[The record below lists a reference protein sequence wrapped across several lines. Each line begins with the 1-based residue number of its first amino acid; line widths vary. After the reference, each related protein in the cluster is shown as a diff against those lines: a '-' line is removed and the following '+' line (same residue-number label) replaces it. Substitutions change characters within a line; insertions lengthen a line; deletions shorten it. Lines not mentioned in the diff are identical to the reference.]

1 MAIKVIAIGNIIMG
15 DDGIAIEIAKNIQGF
30 LKKNNIEVIIGETDF
45 EYCLSNIKK
54 DDFLFI
60 LDAGYYGKKI
70 GDITTLSLDNYTSH
84 KKGYTQ
90 HSYSFIDLVKL
101 YYKETKGYILAI
113 EVSNIDYTL
122 EISKELKANMNK
134 ISNEIISIIIKE
146 IKSLDKSS
154 VF

>member
-1 MAIKVIAIGNIIMG
+1 MGNVLMG
-15 DDGIAIEIAKNIQGF
+15 DDGIAIEIAKNIQEF
-30 LKKNNIEVIIGETDF
+30 LKENNIEVIIGETDF
-45 EYCLSNIKK
+45 EYCLSSIEG

-60 LDAGYYGKKI
+60 LDAGYYGKKV
-70 GDITTLSLDNYTSH
+70 GDITILPLDTYISH

-134 ISNEIISIIIKE
+134 ISNEVISIIRKKIKY
-146 IKSLDKSS
+146 L
-154 VF
+154 VL

>member
-1 MAIKVIAIGNIIMG
+1 MGNILMG

-45 EYCLSNIKK
+45 QYCLSNIKK

>member
-1 MAIKVIAIGNIIMG
+1 MGNIIMG

>member
-1 MAIKVIAIGNIIMG
+1 MG

-84 KKGYTQ
+84 KKGYT
-90 HSYSFIDLVKL
+90 HI
-101 YYKETKGYILAI
+101 AI
-113 EVSNIDYTL
+113 VL
-122 EISKELKANMNK
+122 
-134 ISNEIISIIIKE
+134 
-146 IKSLDKSS
+146 
-154 VF
+154 

>member
-1 MAIKVIAIGNIIMG
+1 MGNILMG

-113 EVSNIDYTL
+113 EVSNIDYNL
-122 EISKELKANMNK
+122 EISKELKANM
-134 ISNEIISIIIKE
+134 
-146 IKSLDKSS
+146 
-154 VF
+154 

>member
-1 MAIKVIAIGNIIMG
+1 MG

>member
-1 MAIKVIAIGNIIMG
+1 MG

-134 ISNEIISIIIKE
+134 ISNEIISI
-146 IKSLDKSS
+146 
-154 VF
+154 

>member
-1 MAIKVIAIGNIIMG
+1 MGNILMG

>member
-1 MAIKVIAIGNIIMG
+1 MAIGNVLMG
-15 DDGIAIEIAKNIQGF
+15 DDGIAMLIAKNLQGF
-30 LKKNNIEVIIGETDF
+30 FKKNHIDLIIGETDF
-45 EYCLSNIKK
+45 EYCLSSIEG

-60 LDAGYYGKKI
+60 LDAGYYGKKV
-70 GDITTLSLDNYTSH
+70 GDITILPLDTYTSH

-134 ISNEIISIIIKE
+134 ISNEVISIIRKKIKY
-146 IKSLDKSS
+146 L
-154 VF
+154 VL